1 MRPAGV
7 AFRRSRK
14 HVFCFSPAAG
24 YAAAEPALCALEAWS
39 FLIDTLLYDLLG
51 IEPAAT
57 AAEIKAA
64 HRAAAKRFHPDRG
77 GDGARFVAVTRAYHV
92 LSDPALRRRY
102 DETGLFDAA
111 EADAA
116 HADLVVTLASAL
128 NHVLSRTRLPINGTD
143 FVAEMRRLIA
153 AGRDVVGEELADIEV
168 RLAALQAARQRIRRK
183 DAAENL
189 FLAVIDSQIRTL
201 ARAQVAKRGVIEV
214 QGRAIEE
221 LERYNSVVDVIRAVQ
236 PGGGGADDPARDKPA

>member
-1 MRPAGV
+1 MGR
-7 AFRRSRK
+7 
-14 HVFCFSPAAG
+14 FCFSRAPG
-24 YAAAEPALCALEAWS
+24 YAAAKPALCALEAWS

-77 GDGARFVAVTRAYHV
+77 GDSARFVAVTRAYNV
-92 LSDPALRRRY
+92 LSDPKLRRRY

-116 HADLVVTLASAL
+116 HADLVVTLSSAL
-128 NHVLSRTRLPINGTD
+128 NHVLSRTRLSIDSTD
-143 FVAEMRRLIA
+143 LVVEMRRLIGI
-153 AGRDVVGEELADIEV
+153 GRDVVAEELAEIEA

-183 DAAENL
+183 DEAENL
-189 FLAVIDSQIRTL
+189 FLGVIDNQIRKL
-201 ARAQVAKRGVIEV
+201 ARAQIAKRTVIEA
-214 QGRAIEE
+214 QARAIEE
-221 LERYNSVVDVIRAVQ
+221 LERYDSMVDIIRSVQ
-236 PGGGGADDPARDKPA
+236 GGGGADDPA